1 MKHFSPD
8 LHGRQGVAL
17 VVVLAFVVLLT
28 GLIVAFFSRAMSE
41 RGISNSSANQTKAEL
56 FAQGALDTIVGDLK
70 QEIAAGSSATTIGTT
85 TVYSPTAATAT
96 MPGRVGTSTNL
107 PTLVKRSASA
117 QPFFA
122 GTAYDTGANP
132 ASNRASTVPSTSA
145 SANGRVVTP
154 ARWNK
159 PLLLPKKTPASDT
172 DLTPLDSGPTP
183 FVVPD
188 WIYVAR
194 DGSNPGSNGTPAAF
208 GTTGATV
215 NNPSASNSQFV
226 IGRYAY
232 TIYDEG
238 ALLDM
243 NVAGYPVD
251 SPPVANPQVT
261 TALQSGGKGVLA
273 YADLTQLPGIATS
286 APPSGTAFSATRQS
300 NIINAIVG
308 WRNYASSSPSGTF
321 PSYSWTSA
329 QGTNYFNFLK
339 SNKTGFLKTANPAM
353 VNGQTDKMFLSR
365 QALMKLLLQGIATS
379 STERANLQ
387 AALQYMGTFSR
398 AVTAPSWRPQAD
410 ASALPSAAGDF
421 YSAGTP
427 SATGL
432 NAGTN
437 GSGDFAYKKNSE
449 TNGFANRNL
458 ANVRIPA
465 SVSGTSV
472 KHYDDSGTPTSY
484 VVKEG
489 DPYLQRRFSLARI
502 DWLTHTGP
510 ASGLAQA
517 VKDCFGLEWGE
528 DAYGS
533 PCWIYVHGTLPD
545 KPVKTAGIGATKTP
559 PNQILTL
566 DAVAALGREPDFFEL
581 LKAAILSGSLGRDP
595 GPDVTNYN
603 NWYNAEG
610 YGTWYNAGPYRGV
623 GGTGFDKISALTD
636 HQIMQIGV
644 NIIDQYRSDSYP
656 TAIFIQGP
664 YVDCP
669 SVPEYGPLNVV
680 YGIKNLPYLNKIH
693 YIFANSSEGGL
704 PGEGGGFNAWIQ
716 PELWNPFQIP
726 SASATGPRPTSF
738 CLQASG
744 AMQMNKFTGSATIY
758 AMAPTQLQYDYGTGL
773 AESMIYFKD
782 PFTSGVSTFA
792 NPLIV
797 SAAHQDT
804 SVATTPA
811 INVGPAPGAFKSQS
825 PYDVVYTQN
834 SSGYTPFLAI
844 HAGFMP
850 IRILPYLSPST
861 QKDADGKDVLDAN
874 GKPIVTGL
882 NHGTPADSTHTWV
895 EDSNLTFYG
904 NPKVTH
910 NDGNFI
916 PSITPVGPCID
927 KNVPVGGQGLTL
939 CLKYWDGSKWLPYSY
954 MSRILMGSGTTLY
967 PSNSWVLPALAPAP
981 TDPVFGATGNL
992 KLVGDISGPPFMHVD
1007 PLTDRFSGSS
1017 IDGSHG
1023 QWKTKNTT
1031 WQATGL
1037 PRSGQLAGNTNGIG
1051 QYNAPQPCPGAFYY
1065 DYYSYVGER
1074 STNGVPAKKSGFP
1087 LDWSDSGGG
1096 IGLFYGGWAQNTPVA
1111 GWVNDAYYADPD
1123 GIVRPGNDACWNV
1136 DNASSYSATMT
1147 DGLSQLPNGYSTST
1161 GANAQTMGRRPL
1173 VLNRPFR
1180 SVGEL
1185 GYASRDLPFKT
1196 LDFFT
1201 AYSGDAALLDVF
1213 CVADQPPVV
1222 AGQINPNNAP
1232 APVLQAVLAG
1242 AAKQEALAN
1251 STTPHNVAAE
1261 AKDLASGI
1269 SAFAAAAPGSFAN
1282 RADLVTKLGVQ
1293 FDKGAVK
1300 KSATSSVILNGFSAS
1315 SNPKAD
1321 QRNKAFLEAPVRALA
1336 DVTNT
1341 RTWNLMIDV
1350 VAQTGKI
1357 AATATNLDKGFI
1369 VEGERRYWLH
1379 VAIDRFTGKV
1389 IDQQLEPVYE

>member
-1 MKHFSPD
+1 MKRVMKPIFQHP
-8 LHGRQGVAL
+8 GGAKGVAL
-17 VVVLAFVVLLT
+17 VIVLAFVVLLT
-28 GLIVAFFSRAMSE
+28 GLIVAFFSRAMNE

-56 FAQGALDTIVGDLK
+56 FAHGALDTIVGDLK

-85 TVYSPTAATAT
+85 TIYSPSAASAT
-96 MPGRVGTSTNL
+96 MPNRVGTSTNL

-122 GTAYDTGANP
+122 GNAYNTGAHP
-132 ASNRASTVPSTSA
+132 ASDRASTVSSTSA

-172 DLTPLDSGPTP
+172 DFAPLDSGPTP
-183 FVVPD
+183 FVAPD

-208 GTTGATV
+208 GSTGATV
-215 NNPSASNSQFV
+215 NNPSASNTRFV

-251 SPPVANPQVT
+251 SPPVAIPQVT
-261 TALQSGGKGVLA
+261 TTAQSGGKGVLA
-273 YADLTQLPGIATS
+273 YADLTQLPGIATT
-286 APPSGTAFSATRQS
+286 APPSGTAFSTARQS

-308 WRNYASSSPSGTF
+308 WRNYASSAPSGTF
-321 PSYSWTSA
+321 PSYAWTPA
-329 QGTNYFNFLK
+329 QGTNYFNAVQ
-339 SNKTGFLKTANPAM
+339 SNKTGFVKTANSAM

-365 QALMKLLLQGIATS
+365 QALMKLLLQGIATNA
-379 STERANLQ
+379 TERANLQ
-387 AALQYMGTFSR
+387 SALQYMGTFSR
-398 AVTAPSWRPQAD
+398 AVNAPSWSPQAD
-410 ASALPSAAGDF
+410 ASALPNAAGDF

-427 SATGL
+427 PATGL
-432 NAGTN
+432 DAGTT
-437 GSGDFAYKKNSE
+437 GTGDFAYKKNSE
-449 TNGFANRNL
+449 TDGFANRNL
-458 ANVRIPA
+458 ANVRFPA
-465 SVSGTSV
+465 SVDGTSV
-472 KHYDDSGTPTSY
+472 KHYDDSGNPTTY

-489 DPYLQRRFSLARI
+489 DPYLQRRFSLAKI

-517 VKDCFGLEWGE
+517 VKDCFGLEWGD
-528 DAYGS
+528 DAYGN
-533 PCWIYVHGTLPD
+533 PCWIYKHGSLPD
-545 KPVKTAGIGATKTP
+545 QPVKTAGIGATKTP
-559 PNQILTL
+559 PNEILTL
-566 DAVAALGREPDFFEL
+566 DEAAALGREPDFFEL

-603 NWYNAEG
+603 NWFNAEG

-636 HQIMQIGV
+636 HQIMQIGA
-644 NIIDQYRSDSYP
+644 NIIDQYNNDSYP
-656 TAIFIQGP
+656 TAIYIQGP

-680 YGIKNLPYLNKIH
+680 YGNENLPYLNKIH
-693 YIFANSSEGGL
+693 YIFANSAGAGGNYD
-704 PGEGGGFNAWIQ
+704 GFNAWIQ
-716 PELWNPFQIP
+716 PELWNPFQVP
-726 SASATGPRPTSF
+726 SASATGDRPTSF

-744 AMQMNKFTGSATIY
+744 AMQMNKFTGSATVY

-782 PFTSGVSTFA
+782 TLPAGVSTFA

-797 SAAHQDT
+797 SASHQDT

-811 INVGPAPGAFKSQS
+811 INVGPAAGVFKSQS
-825 PYDVVYTQN
+825 PYDVLYTQN

-850 IRILPYLSPST
+850 VRILPYLGQT
-861 QKDADGKDVLDAN
+861 LKKDADGNVIGGVDY
-874 GKPIVTGL
+874 
-882 NHGTPADSTHTWV
+882 GTAGDSTHTWV
-895 EDSNLTFYG
+895 ADSNVTYYG
-904 NPKVTH
+904 GAFH
-910 NDGNFI
+910 SDGNYI
-916 PSITPVGPCID
+916 PSVTPIGPAID
-927 KNVPVGGQGLTL
+927 KNVRVGGQGLTL
-939 CLKYWDGSKWLPYSY
+939 CLKYWDGSNWLPYSY
-954 MSRILMGSGTTLY
+954 MSRILMGSGCTLY

-981 TDPVFGATGNL
+981 NDPVFGASGGGI
-992 KLVGDISGPPFMHVD
+992 VGGINAPPFMHVD
-1007 PLTDRFSGSS
+1007 PLTDRFSGNGTN
-1017 IDGSHG
+1017 GSHG
-1023 QWKTKNTT
+1023 HWNTKNTT

-1037 PRSGQLAGNTNGIG
+1037 PRSGQLAGNSNGIG
-1051 QYNAPQPCPGAFYY
+1051 KFNAPQPCPGAFYY
-1065 DYYSYVGER
+1065 DYHSYVGER
-1074 STNGVPAKKSGFP
+1074 STNGVPAKKSGNP
-1087 LDWSDSGGG
+1087 LDWADGGGG
-1096 IGLFYGGWAQNTPVA
+1096 IGLFYGGWAQNIPVA

-1136 DNASSYSATMT
+1136 DNASSYTASMT
-1147 DGLSQLPNGYSTST
+1147 DGLSQLPYGYSST
-1161 GANAQTMGRRPL
+1161 GIGTGPGGNAQTMGRRPL

-1185 GYASRDLPFKT
+1185 GYAGRDLPFKT

-1213 CVADQPPVV
+1213 CVADQPPIV

-1232 APVLQAVLAG
+1232 GPVLQAVLAG
-1242 AAKQEALAN
+1242 ATKQEALAN

-1261 AKDLASGI
+1261 AKGMASAI
-1269 SAFAAAAPGSFAN
+1269 SAFTAAAPGSFAN

-1300 KSATSSVILNGFSAS
+1300 KNATSSVILNGFSAS

-1357 AATATNLDKGFI
+1357 AASATDLDKGFI

>member
-1 MKHFSPD
+1 MKPIFQHP
-8 LHGRQGVAL
+8 GGAKGVAL
-17 VVVLAFVVLLT
+17 VIVLAFVVLLT
-28 GLIVAFFSRAMSE
+28 GLIVAFFSRAMNE

-56 FAQGALDTIVGDLK
+56 FAHGALDTIVGDLK

-85 TVYSPTAATAT
+85 TIYSPSAASAT
-96 MPGRVGTSTNL
+96 MPNRVGTSTNF

-117 QPFFA
+117 QPFYT
-122 GTAYDTGANP
+122 GTAYDTGAYP
-132 ASNRASTVPSTSA
+132 PSNRAGAAPSTTA
-145 SANGRVVTP
+145 SSNGRTVSP

-172 DLTPLDSGPTP
+172 DLTPVDSGSNP
-183 FVVPD
+183 FVAPD

-194 DGSNPGSNGTPAAF
+194 DGSNPGSNGTPATF
-208 GTTGATV
+208 GSTGATV
-215 NNPSASNSQFV
+215 NNPSASNPQFV

-251 SPPVANPQVT
+251 SPPVAIPKVT
-261 TALQSGGKGVLA
+261 TSVQSGGKGILS
-273 YADLTQLPGIATS
+273 YADLTQLPGMSTT
-286 APPSGTAFSATRQS
+286 APPSGTAFSTTRQA

-308 WRNYASSSPSGTF
+308 WRNYASASPSGTF
-321 PSYSWTSA
+321 PSYTWTPS
-329 QGTNYFNFLK
+329 QGTNYSASVQ
-339 SNKTGFLKTANPAM
+339 SNKTGFLKTSNTAL
-353 VNGQTDKMFLSR
+353 VNGQSDKMFLSR
-365 QALMKLLLQGIATS
+365 QSLMKLLLQGIATNAS
-379 STERANLQ
+379 ERANLQ
-387 AALQYMGTFSR
+387 GALQYMGTFSR
-398 AVTAPSWRPQAD
+398 AVTAPSWSPQAD
-410 ASALPSAAGDF
+410 ASALPNAAGNY
-421 YSAGTP
+421 YSTGTP
-427 SATGL
+427 PATGL
-432 NAGTN
+432 DAGTN
-437 GSGDFAYKKNSE
+437 GSGNFAYKKNSE
-449 TNGFANRNL
+449 TDGFANRNL

-465 SVSGTSV
+465 AAAGMSV
-472 KHYDDSGTPTSY
+472 KHYDDTGNATTY

-502 DWLTHTGP
+502 EWLTHTGP
-510 ASGLAQA
+510 ATGLAQA

-528 DAYGS
+528 DAYGN
-533 PCWIYVHGTLPD
+533 PCWIYKHGTIPD
-545 KPVKTAGIGATKTP
+545 QPVKTAAIGATKTP

-566 DAVAALGREPDFFEL
+566 DAAAALGREPDFFEL

-595 GPDVTNYN
+595 GPDVTNFN
-603 NWYNAEG
+603 NYSNAENYGEWYNG
-610 YGTWYNAGPYRGV
+610 GPYRGV
-623 GGTGFDKISALTD
+623 GGTGFDKMSALTD
-636 HQIMQIGV
+636 MQIMQIGV

-656 TAIFIQGP
+656 TAIYIQGP

-693 YIFANSSEGGL
+693 YIFANSAGAGGNYD
-704 PGEGGGFNAWIQ
+704 GFNSWIQ
-716 PELWNPFQIP
+716 PELWNPFQVP

-744 AMQMNKFTGSATIY
+744 TMQMNKFTGSATVY
-758 AMAPTQLQYDYGTGL
+758 AMAPTQLQYDFGTGL
-773 AESMIYFKD
+773 TESMIYFRD
-782 PFTSGVSTFA
+782 PLTAGVSTFI

-797 SAAHQDT
+797 SAAHADT

-825 PYDVVYTQN
+825 PYDVTYTQN
-834 SSGYTPFLAI
+834 ASGYTPFLAI

-850 IRILPYLSPST
+850 MRILPYLGET
-861 QKDADGKDVLDAN
+861 
-874 GKPIVTGL
+874 L
-882 NHGTPADSTHTWV
+882 NSSGGVDYGVPGDSTHTWV
-895 EDSNLTFYG
+895 ADSNETYYG
-904 NPKVTH
+904 SPKSFH
-910 NDGNFI
+910 SDGNFI
-916 PSITPVGPCID
+916 PSVTPLGPMIGPPKKAD
-927 KNVPVGGQGLTL
+927 KSDLVAGQGLTL

-954 MSRILMGSGTTLY
+954 MSRILMGSGCTLY
-967 PSNSWVLPALAPAP
+967 PSNSWILPAAGPDP
-981 TDPVFGATGNL
+981 KDPVFGATGSL
-992 KLVGDISGPPFMHVD
+992 GIVGDINGTPFMHVD
-1007 PLTDRFSGSS
+1007 PLTDRFSGHGTN
-1017 IDGSHG
+1017 GSHG
-1023 QWKTKNTT
+1023 HWNTRNTT

-1037 PRSGQLAGNTNGIG
+1037 PRSGQLAGNSNGIG
-1051 QYNAPQPCPGAFYY
+1051 KFNAPQPCPGAFYY
-1065 DYYSYVGER
+1065 DYHAYSGER
-1074 STNGVPAKKSGFP
+1074 STDGVPAKKSGNP
-1087 LDWSDSGGG
+1087 LDWADPGGG
-1096 IGLFYGGWAQNTPVA
+1096 IGLFYGGWAQNIPIA

-1123 GIVRPGNDACWNV
+1123 GIVRPGNDSCWNV
-1136 DNASSYSATMT
+1136 DNASSYAASMT
-1147 DGLSQLPNGYSTST
+1147 DGLSQLPNGYSSTT

-1213 CVADQPPVV
+1213 SVTDQPPVV
-1222 AGQINPNNAP
+1222 SGQVNPNTAP

-1242 AAKQEALAN
+1242 ATKQEALAN
-1251 STTPHNVAAE
+1251 SSTPHNVAAE
-1261 AKDLASGI
+1261 AKDIATAI
-1269 SAFAAAAPGSFAN
+1269 STFSAAAPGSFAN

-1293 FDKGAVK
+1293 FEKGAVK
-1300 KSATSSVILNGFSAS
+1300 KSATASVLLNGFSAS
-1315 SNPKAD
+1315 TNPKAD
-1321 QRNKAFLEAPVRALA
+1321 QRNKAFLEAPIRALA

-1341 RTWNLMIDV
+1341 RTWNLLIDV
-1350 VAQTGKI
+1350 IAQTGKI
-1357 AATATNLDKGFI
+1357 SANASDLNKGFI